1 MHRQR
6 STMHDCTSFSTW
18 RQVEINV
25 PQAFCSLQ
33 SRRQGEKRIGE
44 DRVFY
49 SRAIGSLQE
58 EEDGRITEEDPDI
71 GR

>member
-1 MHRQR
+1 MPRQW
-6 STMHDCTSFSTW
+6 STIHDPTSFPTW
-18 RQVEINV
+18 GKDEINV

-33 SRRQGEKRIGE
+33 SRRQGKIRIGE
-44 DRVFY
+44 DRGLY
-49 SRAIGSLQE
+49 SRAVGGLQE